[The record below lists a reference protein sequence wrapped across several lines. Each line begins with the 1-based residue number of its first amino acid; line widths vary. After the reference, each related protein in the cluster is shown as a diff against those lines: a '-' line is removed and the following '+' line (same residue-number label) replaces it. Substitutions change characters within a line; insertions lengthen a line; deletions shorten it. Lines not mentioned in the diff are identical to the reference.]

1 MKEPD
6 RRQHRWNRRT
16 RPETV
21 SELWTLKLIRNNDV
35 RRFPIEGSPM
45 CTTLEQLRMAA
56 GYLFGLVENEQA
68 ALIFMYMDEEGDLCT
83 LCDATLPD
91 ALCRA
96 SRTCSLRLFMVAGV
110 EKVQP
115 PLSTRTQNEGATSSL
130 DAWCIQGP
138 GKYFLPPR
146 PSYPSPCPRLNQA
159 RSWTRRR

>member
-1 MKEPD
+1 
-6 RRQHRWNRRT
+6 
-16 RPETV
+16 
-21 SELWTLKLIRNNDV
+21 
-35 RRFPIEGSPM
+35 M
-45 CTTLEQLRMAA
+45 CTSLEQLRVVA
-56 GYLFGLVENEQA
+56 GHLFGFVEHEIA
-68 ALIFMYMDEEGDLCT
+68 ALTFMYMDEEGDLCT

-115 PLSTRTQNEGATSSL
+115 PLSTRTQNE
-130 DAWCIQGP
+130 P

-146 PSYPSPCPRLNQA
+146 PSYASPCPRLNQA